1 MGDNI
6 FKESQKHKEKFF
18 ESIRENGTFIPFIGA
33 GVSASLGIQDWSGL
47 INHVADELGFNEK
60 IFSELGDYLALA
72 EYCELNEK
80 MDIVLAWMRKEWSDE
95 KFKKKI
101 GESEIY
107 NALVSFNCKR
117 IYTTNFD
124 GFIETA
130 YNQKKQESA
139 VSVVSIDDFT
149 KKENRGKTQVIKLH
163 GDLEDAHLVFSESSY
178 YDRLMNPSALDF
190 KLQSDMLDKTF
201 LFLGYSVSD
210 INIRRIIYMLDNL
223 WKGKSNRPDS
233 YIFLPKPNIVF
244 SRILEQRNIHTILGE
259 MPLTNDLKHVD
270 HKIDKDN
277 RKGKDYRT
285 IMIEIFLNDI
295 QKEIQSV
302 MTSK

>member
-1 MGDNI
+1 MSDNI

-124 GFIETA
+124 RFIETA
-130 YNQKKQESA
+130 YDKEGSKRA
-139 VSVVSIDDFT
+139 VPIITIDDFT
-149 KKENRGKTQVIKLH
+149 KKDNRGKTQVIKLH
-163 GDLEDAHLVFSESSY
+163 GDLECASLVFSESSY

-223 WKGKSNRPDS
+223 WKGNVKEEDKEKSNRPDS

-244 SRILEQRNIHTILGE
+244 SKILEERNIHTILGE
-259 MPLTNDLKHVD
+259 MPLTPDQKHVN
-270 HKIDKDN
+270 HKID
-277 RKGKDYRT
+277 KDYRT
-285 IMIEIFLNDI
+285 IMIEKFLN
-295 QKEIQSV
+295 EIQEK
-302 MTSK
+302 MDAN